1 MSVMQ
6 TLLRERW
13 DRLTNPARLGVA
25 AVGALLVY
33 VALDDT
39 AWQVARDWSAEAQQ
53 VEHLLDRANDLA
65 AKSSRARNAILI
77 HGELAPPRDEA
88 EGSQSM
94 AEAITRVM
102 EELRITNYSF
112 ETRMGTKLPTTAFR
126 GAVPAGRRVERV
138 VGSVTF
144 ESSPEDAYKVIA
156 ALESSPDVDAIR
168 ALSMNWEDARR
179 KVTTRLDAET
189 WVIGSGSGGRRSR

>member
-1 MSVMQ
+1 MSSMHAM
-6 TLLRERW
+6 LRERW
-13 DRLTNPARLGVA
+13 DRLANPARFGVA
-25 AVGALLVY
+25 VVGALLIY
-33 VALDDT
+33 AALDDT
-39 AWQVARDWSAEAQQ
+39 AWRVAREWTAEAEQ
-53 VEHLLDRANDLA
+53 VEQLLDRANELG
-65 AKSSRARNAILI
+65 AKSTRARNAILI
-77 HGELAPPRDEA
+77 HGELTPPRDEA
-88 EGSQSM
+88 VGSQSM

-189 WVIGSGSGGRRSR
+189 WVIGSTSAGRRSR